1 MNQYI
6 AVPLVC
12 LLAACGGREAGPR
25 ATGTLEMVEVD
36 LAPMQPARV
45 LEMRVREGD
54 TVRAG
59 QVLAVLEQAATEL
72 QVPQSQARV
81 SSARARLRDLQAGP
95 REAEIARAEAELRA
109 RQAEADRAARELQR
123 VAALEEAG
131 AISRQAL
138 DNARAAAAL
147 AGAQRDAAREMVRV
161 LRQGTRDEQV
171 QAARAEVSGA
181 EAALHA
187 ARRTAGELTLVA
199 PVDGVVITRIAEPGE
214 VLGAGQAAL
223 TLGDPRRP
231 WTRVYVGP
239 ATLPLIRGGQTLT
252 GTLDGFPGRRF
263 RGRVVSINPR
273 AEFTPRVALTEEE
286 REDLLFGVRVE
297 FEDSTGM
304 LKAGLP
310 LTVALPRA
318 EQRP

>member
-1 MNQYI
+1 MKSYAAI
-6 AVPLVC
+6 LSTV
-12 LLAACGGREAGPR
+12 LLGACGGGDDGAR

-59 QVLAVLEQAATEL
+59 QVLAVLEQAATEA
-72 QVPQSQARV
+72 QVPQTESRV
-81 SSARARLRDLQAGP
+81 SSAQARLRDLQAGP
-95 REAEIARAEAELRA
+95 RAAEIARAQAELRA

-123 VAALEEAG
+123 IRALEEAG

-138 DNARAAAAL
+138 DNARAAASL
-147 AGAQRDAAREMVRV
+147 ADAQRDAARESVRV
-161 LRQGTRDEQV
+161 LRDGARSEQV
-171 QAARAEVSGA
+171 EAARAEVSGA
-181 EAALHA
+181 EAALQA

-199 PVDGVVITRIAEPGE
+199 PADGVVITRIAEPGE
-214 VLGAGQAAL
+214 VLGAGQPAL

-231 WTRVYVGP
+231 WTRVYVAP
-239 ATLPLIRGGQTLT
+239 AALALLRTGQTLT
-252 GTLDGFPGRRF
+252 ATLDGHPGRAF

-273 AEFTPRVALTEEE
+273 AEFTPRVALTEDE

-297 FEDSTGM
+297 FDDSTGM

-310 LTVALPRA
+310 LTVLLPAA
-318 EQRP
+318 EKRP